1 MISVKQLV
9 YKLDMKLNSIVSSEF
24 QSIPL
29 ENKILALR
37 EAVIKLVKKKVN
49 TNNNLQAG
57 LDTNKKRYEDLQ
69 ILAVPYE
76 KLTVTKSSDLHT
88 SYAADLT
95 TLQNQYMFPL
105 DMYCIA
111 NRGNCVGRIIYI
123 KFVVKH
129 ADLGTLMA
137 NNHYNPSFL
146 YQETLSVVSE
156 DKMVIYGN
164 DEDGDFEITNLYIS
178 YLRYPAKL
186 DLEGYLDFDGNPS
199 TTVDCDLEDYLEDE
213 LLDLAVLELAIDT
226 TNQSAIQGSDI
237 RFKTNE

>member
-37 EAVIKLVKKKVN
+37 EATLKLIKKKIN

-76 KLTVTKSSDLHT
+76 KITVTKSSDLHT

-95 TLQNQYMFPL
+95 SLQNKYMFPL

-111 NRGNCVGRIIYI
+111 NKGNCEGRIIYI
-123 KFVVKH
+123 KFVAKH

-146 YQETLSVVSE
+146 YQETLAVVSE
-156 DKMVIYGN
+156 DKMFIYGN
-164 DEDGDFEITNLYIS
+164 DADGDFEITDLYLA
-178 YLRYPAKL
+178 YLRYPVPV
-186 DLEGYLDFDGNPS
+186 DLEGYFDFDGNPS
-199 TTVDCDLEDYLEDE
+199 QTVDCELEEYLEDE

-226 TNQSAIQGSDI
+226 TNNPAIQGSDI
-237 RFKTNE
+237 RLKTNE